1 MDVNKSADKT
11 EIASR
16 VSQRSIQSEEE
27 EQAAIEAEVD
37 EDLEVMSARSGE
49 VNDRRGS
56 SSQRN
61 SRGSQRT
68 KRNSFIPVNRGF
80 GLHVN
85 LSQGGNSDFAST
97 GSSEVL
103 VSTPTLGS
111 HEEISYLQAPYTPQ
125 QSPRSP
131 RSDPE
136 SAYLS
141 DGSEQGDVG
150 GRENDPLSAIAMTS
164 SSSMVMYGRP
174 MTQTAP
180 NNIV

>member
-1 MDVNKSADKT
+1 
-11 EIASR
+11 
-16 VSQRSIQSEEE
+16 
-27 EQAAIEAEVD
+27 
-37 EDLEVMSARSGE
+37 MSARSGE

-56 SSQRN
+56 SSLRN
-61 SRGSQRT
+61 SRGSQRA

-85 LSQGGNSDFAST
+85 LSQGGTSDFAST

-131 RSDPE
+131 RSDLE

-141 DGSEQGDVG
+141 DDSEHGEV
-150 GRENDPLSAIAMTS
+150 GRENDPLSAMAMTS

-174 MTQTAP
+174 IVQTAP
-180 NNIV
+180 NHIV